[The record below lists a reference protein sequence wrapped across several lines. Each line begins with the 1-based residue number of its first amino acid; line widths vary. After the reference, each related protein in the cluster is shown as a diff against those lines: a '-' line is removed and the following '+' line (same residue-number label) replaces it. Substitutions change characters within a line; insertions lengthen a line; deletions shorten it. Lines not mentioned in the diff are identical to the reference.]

1 MRRKITLLFF
11 VLINFC
17 TYIHANIDIG
27 ATAVVS
33 PTSPMYG
40 ASNQTVTI
48 TIQNFGTDT
57 IHFAQTNAT
66 IAVTITGA
74 SNQFFNIT
82 VNSDSLLPGNTKN
95 IIVTGV
101 CDLSVPGVH
110 VFNAVA
116 TIGGDSN
123 NGNDAMPAPVNITVM
138 ALDVGITA
146 IIAPAATLCP
156 SANETVTV
164 TLSNFSASPIDF
176 SINPVAINV
185 NVTGA
190 STQSFNIIVNMGTLA
205 AGDSVH
211 VNVTLSCNLTVPGI
225 HIFNASAT
233 VAGDIDTSNDALNPA
248 YNVAV
253 NDVNAGIISAA
264 QTICNGD
271 TPATLAESTPASGS
285 GILTYEWKS
294 SDDGYTTVLGTNPT
308 YSPSALTATTTY
320 RRITTGTLN
329 SVACADTSND
339 VTITVQAV
347 VTGGTVA
354 ADQTICSG
362 GDPTAFTESSAATG
376 SGTLSYEWKS
386 STDGYSGVLGTSA
399 TYNAPAG
406 LNATTTYR
414 RIITSTVG
422 SVGCTANSNDIIVT
436 VNDVTAGTIATAQT
450 ICSGGDPAAFTESVA
465 ATGTG
470 TLTYEWKS
478 SADGYSAVL
487 GTSATYDAPA
497 GLTATTTFRRIA
509 KSTVGS
515 TECTAT
521 GNDIVVTVN
530 DVTGG
535 AIGSAQTICN
545 GDDPVALTESSGA
558 SGSGTLSYAWKR
570 STDGY
575 TATLGT
581 NGASYDPPALTST
594 TTYRRVVTSTLNGV
608 ACAVNSN
615 DIAITV
621 QAVVTGG
628 VIAANQTI
636 CSGGDPAAFTTPT
649 AATGSGSLTYEWKRS
664 TDGYVAT
671 ASTATNYNIPSGL
684 TATTTYRRIV
694 TSTVGSV
701 GCTAVSNDVVVTIND
716 VTGGSITAPQT
727 ICSGGDPLALN
738 ESALSSGSG
747 TLTYAWKSSAD
758 SYAATLSSNQTSYDP
773 PAGLTATTTFRRV
786 TTSTLGSVTC
796 NANSNNVV
804 ITVNLVTSGTI
815 ASDQTVCYG
824 GDPAAFTQSPAAT
837 GTGTLTYQWKSSAD
851 GYSATVSTATNYN
864 IPSGLTATT
873 TYRRIVTS
881 ISGSSTCSATS
892 NDIAVTVNDPV
903 TGGTIATAQTI
914 CSGSDPAAFT
924 ETAPSSGQGTI
935 SYQWKSSADNYSAT
949 LSTGAT
955 YDPPALTAT
964 TTFRRVTTSSFG
976 ATCTANSNDVQVTI
990 NTVTGGSVSSSQ
1002 TICYGGNPAP
1012 FSQSASATGAG
1023 TLTYEWTSS
1032 GDGFSSVLSA
1042 TPTYDVPAG
1051 LNSTTTYRRTVTS
1064 TLNGISCS
1072 ANSNDVTVTV
1082 QAALT
1087 AGSIGSAQTVCAGGD
1102 PAAFTQT
1109 GAPTGGVGT
1118 YTYEWKN
1125 STDGYS
1131 SNIGYN
1137 PTYNPPAG
1145 ITASTTYRRITIST
1159 LGGVQ
1164 CTAASNDVTVTV
1176 NNITGGTLAT
1186 SQSICSGG
1194 DPTAFV
1200 EVDPAITDGGTL
1212 SYAWKS
1218 SADGYVAV
1226 LDTNTTYDPP
1236 AGLITTTSYRRT
1248 ASSVFLSATCTANSN
1263 TLTIYVNEPITDNVI
1278 SAAQI
1283 ICDGTAADTLTGTL
1297 PNGGDGVY
1305 TYLWESSIISNNSGF
1320 STAAGTNSN
1329 DSYYPDTLT
1338 TTTWYRRKVSSC
1350 SGNIEG
1356 TSASIQIAVNDAPIA
1371 TATNNAQTICSGAT
1385 FQSMVFG
1392 TSNNISGTTYTWA
1405 RNKITEITGVDSS
1418 NTGNITGVVL
1428 TNTTPHPD
1436 TVTFTITP
1444 TGPAPSFCVGTP
1456 ITASI
1461 VVKPKPVLSSSLTDS
1476 ICSHDTVNYT
1486 PTSLTAGTT
1495 FYWERAAVIGINQ
1508 APAVDTTGISEV
1520 LTSLATF
1527 PLNVTYKYTLTA
1539 DGCQNIQNLVV
1550 AVNPVPTLSSD
1561 TSLVNICSGSAFN
1574 YTPSSSSPNVI
1585 YLWSRNAVAGLSNP
1599 SNNGGGNPNE
1609 ILIDTTTAPVMTAYI
1624 YHVSANGCTNPY
1636 DYTIPVRVNPKPAL
1650 SSSLTPAG
1658 VCSSTPFTYTPSSG
1672 TSGATYTWA
1681 RASVTGINNAAA
1693 NGTGN
1698 INETLVNTTNDSV
1711 AVAYTYNLTI
1721 NGCNS
1726 DSSYNVVT
1734 TIYPEPNLTSS
1745 ISDTICSGGLLSYT
1759 PASSLAGTLF
1769 SWTRPAVNGISNLA
1783 SSGNDTINETLVNT
1797 TSSTVKVY
1805 YIYSLSA
1812 NGCSSNSPDTL
1823 TVYVLPPPVL
1833 TSTTTPLPVCSSAP
1847 FNYIPSGTPS
1857 GVAFTWT
1864 RDTIAGIS
1872 NSIGMGTDTI
1882 NDTLIN
1888 TTAFPINVTYTYQ
1901 LAANGCSDSSS
1912 YNVVVKVNPTPQ
1924 LSSTTTPAAL
1934 CSGGTF
1940 YYLPTSLTTGTTFS
1954 WWRDTVAGISNPAS
1968 FGTNDPIETLYDT
1981 TSASVNVTY
1990 LYTLSANNC
1999 TDTQSVTVVV
2009 NPIPQL
2015 NNTLTPA
2022 AVCSGDTFSYTP
2034 ASLVTGAM
2042 FTWVRDTV
2050 AGISNSPAN
2059 GTDNPN
2065 EVLINT
2071 TSSTINVNY
2080 VYTVS
2085 SNGCSS
2091 SKTVTAAV
2099 KPIPQLSSSLS
2110 GNVCSGTLF
2119 HYSPASFT
2127 QSTTYTWVRATM
2139 QGVSNAAG
2147 NGSNVIN
2154 EILTDTTNMPVSVT
2168 YLYTLTANSCT
2179 DTQSV
2184 LVTVNPTPKL
2194 SSTLTP
2200 VAICSG
2206 STFSYTPTSIVP
2218 GASFTWNRN
2227 SISGIAQAESNGNNT
2242 ISETLTNALN
2252 TPITVTYN
2260 YTISDTTSGCTSNQP
2275 VLVAVNPIPTFSS
2288 TLAPPALCS
2297 GNVFSY
2303 HPSSSTSNSTYTWS
2317 RAAVTG
2323 ISNTASTGTDSIH
2336 ETLINTATLP
2346 VTVTYIYS
2354 VSANGCTNATNY
2366 SVALTVNPAPT
2377 LNNAITVASVCSNQN
2392 FAYTPAPTVAGTT
2405 FSWSRAVVTGIS
2417 NAAATGISSIN
2428 ETLINTT
2435 STSATATYIYSISAN
2450 GCTHTDSIA
2459 VTVNPQATGGNISS
2473 TASTVCKGA
2482 NSGTLTLSGNTGTV
2496 TSWEYSTN
2504 EGVSWTTINNTTSSQ
2519 TFSNIATTTIY
2530 RAVIQM
2536 GSCPVVYSG
2545 YDTITVGTSIPT
2557 GNISGNA
2564 DVCSGSNTG
2573 SIVLTGYSGTIQT
2586 WLLSTN
2592 SGASWTAVP
2601 SSSSST
2607 LGYTNITDTTW
2618 YVAVVQSGS
2627 CTDTSAIAIINAKP
2641 NPVLSFT
2648 ADTAC
2653 IGNTTTFTPAASVTN
2668 GTIQHYLWDFGDFT
2682 SFSSTVASSAVTHT
2696 YSDTGTYVVAFTA
2709 TAESGCTTTVTN
2721 TVAVSGAPSIS
2732 ISITTSPAT
2741 GTFGGTSL
2749 NASGGDSYTWL
2760 PAAGLSN
2767 TAIAN
2772 PTASPLTTTTYTVIV
2787 TSTNGCTATDTVTV
2801 AINADELFF
2810 IPNLITPNGDGHND
2824 TWTLKLPSVSSGV
2837 EVTIMNVEGNTVF
2850 FSTDYHNEWDGTN
2863 NKNGKLLP
2871 DGTYY
2876 YFIRFQG
2883 GDVTYKG
2890 TVAILNNL

>member
-1 MRRKITLLFF
+1 MG
-11 VLINFC
+11 VL
-17 TYIHANIDIG
+17 
-27 ATAVVS
+27 
-33 PTSPMYG
+33 
-40 ASNQTVTI
+40 
-48 TIQNFGTDT
+48 
-57 IHFAQTNAT
+57 
-66 IAVTITGA
+66 
-74 SNQFFNIT
+74 
-82 VNSDSLLPGNTKN
+82 
-95 IIVTGV
+95 
-101 CDLSVPGVH
+101 
-110 VFNAVA
+110 
-116 TIGGDSN
+116 
-123 NGNDAMPAPVNITVM
+123 
-138 ALDVGITA
+138 
-146 IIAPAATLCP
+146 AA
-156 SANETVTV
+156 
-164 TLSNFSASPIDF
+164 
-176 SINPVAINV
+176 
-185 NVTGA
+185 GA
-190 STQSFNIIVNMGTLA
+190 STNVIVPP
-205 AGDSVH
+205 
-211 VNVTLSCNLTVPGI
+211 SCNLSAPGI
-225 HIFNASAT
+225 HVFNASAT
-233 VAGDIDTSNDALNPA
+233 VAGDINTSNDTLNPA
-248 YNVAV
+248 YNVIV
-253 NDVNAGIISAA
+253 NDVNAGVISAA

-271 TPATLAESTPASGS
+271 TPATLIEITSASGS
-285 GILTYEWKS
+285 GTLTYEWKS
-294 SDDGYTTVLGTNPT
+294 SDDGYTSVLGTNPT

-320 RRITTGTLN
+320 RRATISTLN
-329 SVACADTSND
+329 SIACADTSND

-347 VTGGTVA
+347 VTGGTIA

-362 GDPTAFTESSAATG
+362 NTPAAFTESSAATG
-376 SGTLSYEWKS
+376 SGTLTYEWKS
-386 STDGYSGVLGTSA
+386 SADGYSSTLGTSTTYTPQALTA
-399 TYNAPAG
+399 TA
-406 LNATTTYR
+406 TYR
-414 RIITSTVG
+414 RITTSTVG
-422 SVGCTANSNDIIVT
+422 SVGCTANSNDVIVT
-436 VNDVTAGTIATAQT
+436 VNDVTGGTIATAQT
-450 ICSGGDPAAFTESVA
+450 ICSGDIPAAFTESTT

-478 SADGYSAVL
+478 SADGYSSTL
-487 GTSATYDAPA
+487 GTSATYNSPA
-497 GLTATTTFRRIA
+497 LTVTTAFRRITT
-509 KSTVGS
+509 STVGS
-515 TECTAT
+515 VTCTSVS
-521 GNDIVVTVN
+521 NDVVVTVN
-530 DVTGG
+530 DVTSGV
-535 AIGSAQTICN
+535 ISSAQTICN
-545 GDDPVALTESSGA
+545 GDDPVALTESSAATGLGA
-558 SGSGTLSYAWKR
+558 LSYAWKR

-594 TTYRRVVTSTLNGV
+594 TTYRRIVTSTLNSI
-608 ACAVNSN
+608 ACTANSN
-615 DIAITV
+615 DVAITV

-636 CSGGDPAAFTTPT
+636 CSGGNPAAFTTPT
-649 AATGSGSLTYEWKRS
+649 AATGSGALTYEWKRS
-664 TDGYVAT
+664 TDGYSAT
-671 ASTATNYNIPSGL
+671 ASTVANYDVPAGL
-684 TATTTYRRIV
+684 TATTTYRRVV

-701 GCTAVSNDVVVTIND
+701 GCTAVSNDVVVTVND

-747 TLTYAWKSSAD
+747 TLTYAWKNSAD
-758 SYAATLSSNQTSYDP
+758 SYSATLSSNQTSYDP
-773 PAGLTATTTFRRV
+773 PAGLTTTTTFRRV
-786 TTSTLGSVTC
+786 TTSTLGSVACT
-796 NANSNNVV
+796 ANSNNVI

-824 GDPAAFTQSPAAT
+824 GDPSAFTQSPSAT
-837 GTGTLTYQWKSSAD
+837 GTGTLTYEWKRSTD

-864 IPSGLTATT
+864 VPSGLTATT

-881 ISGSSTCSATS
+881 TSGSSTCSATS
-892 NDIAVTVNDPV
+892 NDVVVTVNSPV

-914 CSGSDPAAFT
+914 CSGGDPVLFT
-924 ETAPSSGQGTI
+924 ETSPSSGQGTI
-935 SYQWKSSADNYSAT
+935 TYEWKSSADNYLAT
-949 LSTGAT
+949 LGTAST
-955 YDPPALTAT
+955 YDPPVLTAT
-964 TTFRRVTTSSFG
+964 TTFRRVTVSTFG

-1002 TICYGGNPAP
+1002 TVCYGGNPAP

-1032 GDGFSSVLSA
+1032 GDGYSTVLS
-1042 TPTYDVPAG
+1042 TNPTYDVPAG
-1051 LNSTTTYRRTVTS
+1051 LNTTTTYRRTVTS

-1072 ANSNDVTVTV
+1072 ASSNEVTVTV

-1087 AGSIGSAQTVCAGGD
+1087 AGTIASPQTVCAGGD

-1109 GAPTGGVGT
+1109 LAPTGGVGT

-1137 PTYNPPAG
+1137 ATYNPPAG

-1194 DPTAFV
+1194 NPTAFV
-1200 EVDPAITDGGTL
+1200 EVDPAVTDGGTL

-1236 AGLITTTSYRRT
+1236 AGLTTTTSYRRI
-1248 ASSVFLSATCTANSN
+1248 ASSVFISATCTATSN
-1263 TLTIYVNEPITDNVI
+1263 TLTIYVNEPITNNVV

-1283 ICDGTAADTLTGTL
+1283 ICDGTAADTLTGTP

-1305 TYLWESSIISNNSGF
+1305 TYLWESSIVSGNSGF
-1320 STAAGTNSN
+1320 SAAAGTNSS

-1338 TTTWYRRKVSSC
+1338 ATTWYRRKVSSC

-1371 TATNNAQTICSGAT
+1371 TSTNSAQTICSGAT
-1385 FQSMVFG
+1385 FQTMVFG
-1392 TSNNISGTTYTWA
+1392 TSNNISGTTYTWT
-1405 RNKITEITGVDSS
+1405 RNKRTEITGIDSS
-1418 NTGNITGVVL
+1418 NTGNITGVIL
-1428 TNTTPHPD
+1428 TNTTPNPD

-1444 TGPAPSFCVGTP
+1444 TGPAPSFCVGAP

-1461 VVKPKPVLSSSLTDS
+1461 VVKPKPVLSSILTDS

-1495 FYWERAAVIGINQ
+1495 YYWERAAVIGINQ
-1508 APAVDTTGISEV
+1508 APAVDTGGISEV

-1574 YTPSSSSPNVI
+1574 YTPSSPSPNVI
-1585 YLWSRNAVAGLSNP
+1585 YLWSRDAVAGLSNP
-1599 SNNGGGNPNE
+1599 SNNGGGSPNE

-1650 SSSLTPAG
+1650 SSSLAPTG
-1658 VCSSTPFTYTPSSG
+1658 ICSSTPFTYTPSSG
-1672 TSGATYTWA
+1672 TSGVTYTWS
-1681 RASVTGINNAAA
+1681 RSVVTGISNAAA

-1698 INETLVNTTNDSV
+1698 INETLINTTNDSV
-1711 AVAYTYNLTI
+1711 DVTYIYSLTI

-1734 TIYPEPNLTSS
+1734 TIYPEPNLTSN
-1745 ISDTICSGGLLSYT
+1745 ILDTICSGGLFNYT
-1759 PASSLAGTLF
+1759 PSSSLAGTLF
-1769 SWTRPAVNGISNLA
+1769 NWTRPAVSGISNSPA
-1783 SSGNDTINETLVNT
+1783 SGNDTISETLINT
-1797 TSSTVKVY
+1797 TSSRIKVY

-1812 NGCSSNSPDTL
+1812 NGCINTTPDTV
-1823 TVYVLPPPVL
+1823 TVWVLPPPVL
-1833 TSTTTPLPVCSSAP
+1833 TSTTTPTPICSGAP

-1857 GVAFTWT
+1857 GVTFTWT
-1864 RDTIAGIS
+1864 RDTVAGIS
-1872 NSIGMGTDTI
+1872 NPIGMGTDTI
-1882 NDTLIN
+1882 SDTLIN

-1924 LSSTTTPAAL
+1924 LSSSTTPDSI
-1934 CSGGTF
+1934 CSGSTF

-1954 WWRDTVAGISNPAS
+1954 WWRDTVTGISNPAT
-1968 FGTNDPIETLYDT
+1968 FGTNDPIETLYNIT
-1981 TSASVNVTY
+1981 TIPVNVTY

-1999 TDTQSVTVVV
+1999 TDTQSVTVAV
-2009 NPIPQL
+2009 NPVPQL
-2015 NNTLTPA
+2015 NSTTSPA
-2022 AVCSGDTFSYTP
+2022 AGCSGDTFSYTP
-2034 ASLVTGAM
+2034 TSIVSGAT
-2042 FTWVRDTV
+2042 FTWVRDTI

-2071 TSSTINVNY
+2071 TTSVVNVNY

-2091 SKTVTAAV
+2091 SKTVTVAV
-2099 KPIPQLSSSLS
+2099 KPLPQLSSSLS
-2110 GNVCSGTLF
+2110 GTICSGTLF
-2119 HYSPASFT
+2119 HYSPTSFT
-2127 QSTTYTWVRATM
+2127 QNTTYTWVRAAV
-2139 QGVSNAAG
+2139 QGISNPTT
-2147 NGSNVIN
+2147 NGTNAIN
-2154 EILTDTTNMPVSVT
+2154 ETLIDTTNTPVSVS
-2168 YLYTLTANSCT
+2168 YLYTLTANNCI

-2184 LVTVNPTPKL
+2184 WITVNPTPKL

-2200 VAICSG
+2200 AAICSG
-2206 STFSYTPTSIVP
+2206 SIFSYTPTSAVS
-2218 GASFTWNRN
+2218 GASFTWSRN
-2227 SISGIAQAESNGNNT
+2227 SVSGITQPASNGNNA

-2252 TPITVTYN
+2252 TSVTVTYT
-2260 YTISDTTSGCTSNQP
+2260 YTINDTTTGCINNQS
-2275 VLVAVNPIPTFSS
+2275 VLVAVNPIPALNS
-2288 TLAPPALCS
+2288 TLTPPPICS

-2303 HPSSSTSNSTYTWS
+2303 HPSSTASNTTYTWN
-2317 RAAVTG
+2317 RAAVAG
-2323 ISNTASTGTDSIH
+2323 ISNTATTGTDSIH
-2336 ETLINTATLP
+2336 ETLINTSTSP

-2354 VSANGCTNATNY
+2354 LSINGCINATSY
-2366 SVALTVNPAPT
+2366 SVALTVNPAPA
-2377 LNNAITVASVCSNQN
+2377 LNNAITVTSICSNQI
-2392 FAYTPAPTVAGTT
+2392 FAYTPSPTIAGTT
-2405 FSWSRAVVTGIS
+2405 FSWSRAAVTGIS

-2428 ETLINTT
+2428 ETLVNTT
-2435 STSATATYIYSISAN
+2435 LTSVIATYIYSISAN
-2450 GCTHTDSIA
+2450 GCTYTDSIA
-2459 VTVNPQATGGNISS
+2459 VTVNPQAVGGSISS
-2473 TASTVCKGA
+2473 TASIVCRGS
-2482 NSGTLTLSGNTGTV
+2482 NSGTLTLSGNTGNV
-2496 TSWEYSTN
+2496 TGWEYSIN
-2504 EGVSWTTINNTTSSQ
+2504 DGVSWTSISNTTTSQ
-2519 TFSNIATTTIY
+2519 TFNNLPTTTLY
-2530 RAVIQM
+2530 RAVVQM
-2536 GSCPVVYSG
+2536 GTCSVVYSE
-2545 YDTITVGTSIPT
+2545 YDTIVVGSSIAT

-2564 DVCSGSNTG
+2564 DVCSGLNTG
-2573 SIVLTGYSGTIQT
+2573 NIVLTGYGGSIQS
-2586 WLLSTN
+2586 WLQSTN
-2592 SGASWTAVP
+2592 QGASWTTVP
-2601 SSSSST
+2601 SSTSST
-2607 LGYTNITDTTW
+2607 LPYNNLTDTTW
-2618 YVAVVQSGS
+2618 YVAIVQSGS
-2627 CTDTSAIAIINAKP
+2627 CTDTSAIAIVNAKP
-2641 NPVLSFT
+2641 NPTVSYT

-2653 IGNTTTFTPAASVTN
+2653 IGSTTTFVPTASVTN
-2668 GTIQHYLWDFGDFT
+2668 GTIQNYLWDFGDYTSFT
-2682 SFSSTVASSAVTHT
+2682 SSIATATVTHT
-2696 YSDTGTYVVAFTA
+2696 YSDTGTYIVAFTV
-2709 TAESGCTTTVTN
+2709 TAEGGCNATFTN
-2721 TVAVSGAPSIS
+2721 TIAVTGAPN

-2749 NASGGDSYTWL
+2749 NASGGVSYSWL
-2760 PAAGLSN
+2760 PAEGLNN
-2767 TAIAN
+2767 TSIAN
-2772 PTASPLTTTTYTVIV
+2772 PTASPLVTTTYTLTV
-2787 TSTNGCTATDTVTV
+2787 TSINGCTATDTVTITV
-2801 AINADELFF
+2801 NADELFF

-2850 FSTDYHNEWDGTN
+2850 SSNDYHNEWDGTN

-2883 GDVTYKG
+2883 GDVVYKG